1 MTDDFPS
8 FFVPRMVAAAA
19 KTLPL
24 KLEQVDSNGI
34 LPLRATERVFT
45 TAFSFRAFLQKELP
59 AHFDQFP
66 KADPLSGIVLPPI
79 KSLPKEITN
88 RWPVASATLLAG
100 DASEL
105 AALPID
111 HSVPAVEQRGGAME
125 ARRRLAKFLDQHLY
139 GYAAGANDPDKE
151 ARSGLS
157 PYLHFGHISPHE
169 MFHELMSREE
179 WSPGCLGPKTGGKRE
194 GWWGTSPGAES
205 WLDPFI
211 TWRELGYN
219 MSSHRDNYEDFD
231 SLPDWAQATLDR
243 HSNDP
248 RLHVYSLDGR
258 NPNSYSGIFWVLGR
272 YDRPWGPE
280 RPIFG
285 FIRYMSSENTYKK
298 IRVREYLSTYARAF
312 ESDQ

>member
-1 MTDDFPS
+1 
-8 FFVPRMVAAAA
+8 
-19 KTLPL
+19 
-24 KLEQVDSNGI
+24 
-34 LPLRATERVFT
+34 
-45 TAFSFRAFLQKELP
+45 RAFLQKELP